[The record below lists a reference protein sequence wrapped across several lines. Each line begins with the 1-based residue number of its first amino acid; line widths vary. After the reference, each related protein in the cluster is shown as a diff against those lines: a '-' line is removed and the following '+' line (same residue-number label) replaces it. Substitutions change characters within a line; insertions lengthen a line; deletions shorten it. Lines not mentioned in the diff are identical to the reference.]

1 MRNVSRIIWPP
12 ATEFSVMGYEPGGT
26 DVMGP
31 GGFPCRPA
39 TEFSVMGYEPGGT
52 DVMGP
57 GGFPCRPATGL

>member
-1 MRNVSRIIWPP
+1 
-12 ATEFSVMGYEPGGT
+12 MGYEPGGT